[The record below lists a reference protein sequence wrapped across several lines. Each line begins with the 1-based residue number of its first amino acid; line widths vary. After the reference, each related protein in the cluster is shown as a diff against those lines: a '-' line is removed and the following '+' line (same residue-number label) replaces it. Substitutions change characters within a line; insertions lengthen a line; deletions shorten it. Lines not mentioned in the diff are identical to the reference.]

1 MPHLSPYPIRTP
13 SCIQK
18 QQNRLMLKP
27 PLSTPALSKHLH
39 PLTHLPTTRPTLLLQ
54 HPLTPTSPPRPNPT
68 HLSLLPHQ
76 YNTPLPLTHLFLT
89 PPQMSTPLLH
99 NPYTPPHLHLTPRH
113 TPHPTPSH
121 IILHLLPNLVNVN
134 QTRNTSTTTLLT
146 LPLSIHFH
154 LLTNPLHINK
164 L

>member
-1 MPHLSPYPIRTP
+1 MPHLSPCPIWTP

-18 QQNRLMLKP
+18 QKNRLMLQP
-27 PLSTPALSKHLH
+27 TLSTPALSKHLH

-54 HPLTPTSPPRPNPT
+54 HPLTPTSPPRHNPT

-76 YNTPLPLTHLFLT
+76 YKTPLPLTHLILT

-99 NPYTPPHLHLTPRH
+99 NPYTPPHL
-113 TPHPTPSH
+113 HPTPSH

-134 QTRNTSTTTLLT
+134 QTRNTSTTTSLT

-154 LLTNPLHINK
+154 LLANPLHINK